1 MESEDQKKNTYC
13 HPTFTK
19 LTAEQA
25 RKFVADYKTR
35 NEEEA
40 AADFFESL
48 RKHPPNN
55 ATDQKRKR
63 SA

>member
-1 MESEDQKKNTYC
+1 MESEDEENKYC

-19 LTAEQA
+19 LAAEQA

-35 NEEEA
+35 NEEE

>member
-1 MESEDQKKNTYC
+1 MESEDQKKTYC

-19 LTAEQA
+19 LAAEQA
-25 RKFVADYKTR
+25 TKFVSDYKTR
-35 NEEEA
+35 NEEE

-55 ATDQKRKR
+55 ATDQKRKS